1 MTYEVPDQSGK
12 LASVTGA
19 NSGTGKEAARKL
31 AGAGATVIMAVR
43 SAAKGE
49 QAKKDILTD
58 HPGAEVQVRRLDL
71 ADQASVQEFAE
82 QMIADVRPVDL
93 LLNNAGVMMLPARH
107 ETVDGFEMQLGTNF
121 FGPFALTVRLLPA
134 LLKAKAPRVVTMSS
148 NNQGPIDFDNLN
160 WESGYNPIGAYA
172 RSKLADLLLSQQ
184 LARIATERGWNLL
197 SLGAHPGNASTSI
210 FENGTQL
217 GGRQPLALRIAAA
230 ITPRHSAEAG
240 ADSMLYAATSADVA
254 QGGYY
259 GPRFGLIGRPAPAA
273 VSKRGRDEQ
282 VAARLWTEAER
293 LTGITLQA

>member
-12 LASVTGA
+12 LAIVTGA

-172 RSKLADLLLSQQ
+172 RSSSPTCCSASNSPESQPSE
-184 LARIATERGWNLL
+184 AGTCCPW
-197 SLGAHPGNASTSI
+197 AHIRA
-210 FENGTQL
+210 
-217 GGRQPLALRIAAA
+217 
-230 ITPRHSAEAG
+230 TPRPASSRTAPNSAV
-240 ADSMLYAATSADVA
+240 DSRWHCAS
-254 QGGYY
+254 
-259 GPRFGLIGRPAPAA
+259 PRPSPRDTPPRPAPTRCCTPPPLRTWPRAGTTA
-273 VSKRGRDEQ
+273 PAS
-282 VAARLWTEAER
+282 A
-293 LTGITLQA
+293 